1 MSDGFDNPA
10 GDNPTTLPSGFRA
23 VVMSTLQE
31 LGYRV
36 RSWEY
41 DGVHVLPP
49 GDAAEQYIGLSNLYR
64 RAQGVERQDWRDLVR
79 DFVMRLGRAVTLATL
94 PDDLM
99 TIAGQLRPRL
109 GRPFPRGRSR
119 RPWGI
124 PLPGTGLEVNLVIDF
139 PETIAYVTEAMLA
152 TTSRPVEDLLDIAL
166 ANLRQ
171 VTAADYL
178 EPVVPGG
185 DVYIGHS
192 GDGHDAARA
201 LLLDELL
208 PEAPAGYW
216 VVVPTRDEM
225 AVSPVS
231 LSTLDRVH
239 TLRLFAIEHCRENPY
254 PISDDVFWVHNGQ
267 WHTFEVR
274 VDAEGIVVV
283 PPAEFMAV
291 IQDSQGREGDM
302 SPNE

>member
-10 GDNPTTLPSGFRA
+10 GDNPTTLPGGFRA
-23 VVMSTLQE
+23 VVTSTLQQ

-36 RSWEY
+36 TNWEY
-41 DGVHVLPP
+41 DGVYIQPS

-64 RAQGVERQDWRDLVR
+64 RAQGVERQDWPDLIR
-79 DFVMRLGRAVTLATL
+79 DFVIRLGRVVSRAKL

-109 GRPFPRGRSR
+109 GRPFPHGRSR

-124 PLPGTGLEVNLVIDF
+124 PLPGTGLEINLVIDF

-166 ANLRQ
+166 ANLRG
-171 VTAADYL
+171 VTVADYL
-178 EPVVPGG
+178 EPVLPGG

-216 VVVPTRDEM
+216 VVVPTRDEI
-225 AVSPVS
+225 AVCPVS
-231 LSTLDRVH
+231 MSTLDRVH
-239 TLRLFAIEHCRENPY
+239 TLRLFAVEHYRENPY
-254 PISDDVFWVHNGQ
+254 PISDDVFWVYNGQ

-274 VDAEGIVVV
+274 VDSDSIMVV

-291 IQDSQGREGDM
+291 IQDLQGREEDV
-302 SPNE
+302 SPAE